1 MFNLRHLQYLDAV
14 YQYKNFTQAAD
25 AIFVSQPAISTAIS
39 TLESELGVKLIV
51 RSSKNVIFTCEGE
64 EFMKWVHK
72 ILGLCTETE
81 NAMKDLADSAERQL
95 KLGMSYAFMDA
106 MAPMV
111 FSDFLGRHP
120 KAHILLD
127 EGSMNRHLEMI
138 EKEQLDL
145 AYNGFPDMDEHPD
158 IELIPI
164 SKAEIRLVLHPEHP
178 LASLD
183 SIPIELLGNEQ
194 LVMMDAQSKVKEV
207 MSKEFETRNIPM
219 NIALNYTQILCM
231 VGMVKSCR
239 YIGIISEAAG
249 HKIPGCDDLVLRSF
263 KEPVFFD
270 LGFFFKKDRYLPKL
284 GWDLIKFLKDAE
296 NNLPA

>member
-51 RSSKNVIFTCEGE
+51 RSSKNVIFTYEGE

-164 SKAEIRLVLHPEHP
+164 SKAEIRLELHPEHP

-296 NNLPA
+296 NNIPA